1 MNYFVLS
8 VTYERNVNLKDI
20 NFQYYLSDGH
30 IYDLVLVNNDTGMDY
45 SGFVLP
51 LELPL
56 FYYIQIYC
64 FIYVPRKIENH
75 VWNVMS
81 KR

>member
-1 MNYFVLS
+1 M
-8 VTYERNVNLKDI
+8 NLKDF

-45 SGFVLP
+45 SGVVLPIFGP
-51 LELPL
+51 LELLL

-64 FIYVPRKIENH
+64 FIYVPWKIENH
-75 VWNVMS
+75 VWNIIRVS